1 MSHNMFLQTTHIVIL
16 NNTTISQ
23 DAMFYGADN
32 FNQDLRN
39 WDTSSAKTFVSL
51 VLVP

>member
-1 MSHNMFLQTTHIVIL
+1 MFLETTDIVIL

-23 DAMFYGADN
+23 GAMFYGADN

-51 VLVP
+51 VVPY